1 MHAEARAA
9 RIAQLES
16 EVGQREVLHQQLVVA
31 KGRIDRE
38 LQRFQAIQLYVQRA
52 VLVESLSE
60 LHMLTLEAIVEAFE
74 FEVALS
80 LDWDGQL
87 SVAHAFGFEQDPP
100 ATLPFKEEWVENST
114 SRILDSGDVVLRAWA
129 VLGLR
134 DAIVAPLSDKNGA
147 LCGLL
152 VGGRTVARGEFYDA
166 VTAEQRPSFEVLTRQ
181 AEARSETSR

>member
-1 MHAEARAA
+1 
-9 RIAQLES
+9 
-16 EVGQREVLHQQLVVA
+16 
-31 KGRIDRE
+31 
-38 LQRFQAIQLYVQRA
+38 
-52 VLVESLSE
+52 
-60 LHMLTLEAIVEAFE
+60 MLTLEAIVEALE

-87 SVAHAFGFEQDPP
+87 SVAHAFGFGQDPP
-100 ATLPFKEEWVENST
+100 ATLPFKEESVKNGT
-114 SRILDSGDVVLRAWA
+114 SQILDSGDVVLRAWA

-181 AEARSETSR
+181 AEALFRNFALTVEIREQNSAVTGSHPLL